1 MSTNI
6 KGIDVSKWQGT
17 IDWAKVAGDGVKFAM
32 IRLGYGSKDGTAC
45 GVDSY
50 YQKNVENALAN
61 GIAVGCYF
69 YSYALST
76 EAVKKE
82 AAFVIQQLAKYKGR
96 ILYPIAFDIE
106 DSTQAGLGKATLTDM
121 VTAFCS
127 ALEAAGYYASFYC
140 NADWA
145 RNRLDMTALAR
156 FDFWLAQWASAP
168 TYTGH
173 TYNMWQSSSKGSVAG
188 ISGNVDMDT
197 AFVDYE
203 ATIKGKKL
211 NGYTGS
217 STSSGS
223 QKGDNNMTDRENLV
237 KTAASFIGCKESD
250 GSHRQIIDIY
260 NAHKPLARGYAV
272 KYTDAWCATFVSA
285 MAIKCGLTD
294 IIPTECG
301 CGQMITLF
309 KNLGEWQENDAYT
322 PQPGDVIF
330 YDWDDSGS
338 GDNAGNP
345 DHVGIV
351 ETISGSSFKVIEGN
365 MSNAVG
371 RRTMAVNGR
380 YIRGYGVP
388 KYKNDTS
395 SSNSTGTS
403 SGSAS
408 LSFKVGDEVQFTG
421 TSHYTSANATSAKS
435 CKAGKAKVTA
445 VSPSGKHPYHLI
457 AVSGSGSTVYGWV
470 DADKVQAIATASTTG
485 ALKVGDVVQFTGT
498 KHYTSAAATT
508 GSATKPGPAKI
519 TAISPGAKHPYH
531 VIHTDGT
538 STVYGWVDAA
548 DIGAAAS
555 SEIAVGDV
563 VQFAGGPHYT
573 SANATSYKTSPK
585 AGPAK
590 VTAISKGAK
599 HPYHIVH
606 TTSASSVYG
615 WVDAD
620 KVSK

>member
-1 MSTNI
+1 MSTKI

-17 IDWAKVAGDGVKFAM
+17 INWAKVAGDGVKFAM

-45 GVDSY
+45 GVDGY

-69 YSYALST
+69 YSYALSV

-168 TYTGH
+168 TYTGR
-173 TYNMWQSSSKGSVAG
+173 TYNMWQSSSKGSVSG

-203 ATIKGKKL
+203 AVIKKNKL

-217 STSSGS
+217 STGSGD
-223 QKGDNNMTDRENLV
+223 QKGGNNMTDRENLV

-309 KNLGEWQENDAYT
+309 KNLGEWQENDSYT
-322 PQPGDVIF
+322 PKPGDVIF
-330 YDWDDSGS
+330 YDWDDSGA
-338 GDNAGNP
+338 GDNTGWP

-351 ETISGSSFKVIEGN
+351 EAVSGSSFKVIEGN
-365 MSNAVG
+365 MSDAVG
-371 RRTMAVNGR
+371 RRSMTVNGR

-388 KYKNDTS
+388 KYKNDS
-395 SSNSTGTS
+395 SSSGGNTGNSGSNNGSTGATL
-403 SGSAS
+403 A
-408 LSFKVGDEVQFTG
+408 FKVGDVVEFTG
-421 TSHYTSANATSAKS
+421 TTHYTSSNATSAKS

-445 VSPSGKHPYHLI
+445 VYPTGKHPYHLI
-457 AVSGSGSTVYGWV
+457 AVNGSGSTVYGWV
-470 DADKVQAIATASTTG
+470 DA
-485 ALKVGDVVQFTGT
+485 
-498 KHYTSAAATT
+498 SAVKEA
-508 GSATKPGPAKI
+508 G
-519 TAISPGAKHPYH
+519 
-531 VIHTDGT
+531 
-538 STVYGWVDAA
+538 
-548 DIGAAAS
+548 
-555 SEIAVGDV
+555 EIAVGDV

-606 TTSASSVYG
+606 TTSASTVYG

>member
-1 MSTNI
+1 MSTSI
-6 KGIDVSKWQGT
+6 KGIDVSKWPGT

-32 IRLGYGSKDGTAC
+32 IRLGYGGKAGAAC
-45 GVDSY
+45 GVDSF
-50 YQKNVENALAN
+50 YQKNVEGALAN

-69 YSYALST
+69 YSYALT
-76 EAVKKE
+76 VEAVKKE

-106 DSTQAGLGKATLTDM
+106 DSTQAGLGKQTLTDM

-145 RNRLDMTALAR
+145 RNRLDMQALAR
-156 FDFWLAQWASAP
+156 FDFWLAQWTAAP

-173 TYNMWQSSSKGSVAG
+173 AFNMWQSSSKGRVAG
-188 ISGNVDMDT
+188 ISGDVDMDT

-203 ATIKGKKL
+203 AEIKKNKL

-217 STSSGS
+217 TAAPGKQEGGSSMS
-223 QKGDNNMTDRENLV
+223 DRQKLV
-237 KTAASFIGCKESD
+237 NTAASYIGCKEAD

-260 NAHKPLARGYAV
+260 NGHKPLARGYTM

-301 CGQMITLF
+301 CGQMIQLF
-309 KNLGEWQENDAYT
+309 QNLGTWQENDAHV
-322 PQPGDVIF
+322 PQPGDVVF
-330 YDWDDSGS
+330 YDWDDSGV
-338 GDNAGNP
+338 GDNTGWP

-351 ETISGSSFKVIEGN
+351 ESVTGSDIKVIEGN
-365 MSNAVG
+365 MSDAVG
-371 RRTMAVNGR
+371 RRTLKVNGR

-388 KYKNDTS
+388 AYKGGSTS
-395 SSNSTGTS
+395 SSSSSAGT
-403 SGSAS
+403 GSAASAPSAGSS
-408 LSFKVGDEVQFTG
+408 LAFKVGDTVQFTG
-421 TSHYTSANATSAKS
+421 SAHYTSANAASGPS

-445 VSPSGKHPYHLI
+445 ISPNGKHPYHLI

-470 DADKVQAIATASTTG
+470 DASTVQAVAG
-485 ALKVGDVVQFTGT
+485 GG
-498 KHYTSAAATT
+498 
-508 GSATKPGPAKI
+508 
-519 TAISPGAKHPYH
+519 
-531 VIHTDGT
+531 
-538 STVYGWVDAA
+538 
-548 DIGAAAS
+548 
-555 SEIAVGDV
+555 EIVVGDV

-573 SANATSYKTSPK
+573 SANAASSSSSPK
-585 AGPAK
+585 SGPAK

-599 HPYHIVH
+599 HPYHVVH
-606 TTSASSVYG
+606 TTSASAVYG

-620 KVSK
+620 KVTK

>member
-1 MSTNI
+1 MSTSI

-32 IRLGYGSKDGTAC
+32 IRLGYGGKAGAAC
-45 GVDSY
+45 GVDSF
-50 YQKNVENALAN
+50 YQKNVEGALAN

-69 YSYALST
+69 YSYALT
-76 EAVKKE
+76 VEAVKKE

-106 DSTQAGLGKATLTDM
+106 DSTQAGLGKRTLTDM

-145 RNRLDMTALAR
+145 RNRLDMQALAR
-156 FDFWLAQWASAP
+156 FDFWLAQWTATP

-173 TYNMWQSSSKGSVAG
+173 AFNMWQSSSKGRVDG
-188 ISGNVDMDT
+188 ISGDVDMDT

-203 ATIKGKKL
+203 AEIKKNKL

-217 STSSGS
+217 
-223 QKGDNNMTDRENLV
+223 
-237 KTAASFIGCKESD
+237 TAATGKQEGGNSMSDRQKLVSTAAAYIGCKEAD

-260 NAHKPLARGYAV
+260 NGHKPLARGYTV

-301 CGQMITLF
+301 CGQMIQLF
-309 KNLGEWQENDAYT
+309 QKLGAWQENDAHV

-330 YDWDDSGS
+330 YDWDDSGV
-338 GDNAGNP
+338 GDNTGWP

-351 ETISGSSFKVIEGN
+351 ESVTGSDIKVIEGN
-365 MSNAVG
+365 MSDAVG
-371 RRTMAVNGR
+371 RRTLKVNGR

-388 KYKNDTS
+388 AYKGSSTS
-395 SSNSTGTS
+395 SSSSSAGTGTPAPAPSAGS
-403 SGSAS
+403 SLA
-408 LSFKVGDEVQFTG
+408 FKVGDTVQFTG
-421 TSHYTSANATSAKS
+421 STHYTSANATSGPS

-445 VSPSGKHPYHLI
+445 ISPNGKHPYHLI

-470 DADKVQAIATASTTG
+470 DASTVQAIAGGG
-485 ALKVGDVVQFTGT
+485 AISVGDT
-498 KHYTSAAATT
+498 
-508 GSATKPGPAKI
+508 
-519 TAISPGAKHPYH
+519 
-531 VIHTDGT
+531 
-538 STVYGWVDAA
+538 
-548 DIGAAAS
+548 
-555 SEIAVGDV
+555 

-573 SANATSYKTSPK
+573 SSNAASSSSRPK

-599 HPYHIVH
+599 HPYHVVH
-606 TTSASSVYG
+606 TNGQSSVYG

>member
-1 MSTNI
+1 MSTSI

-32 IRLGYGSKDGTAC
+32 IRLGYGGKNGAAC
-45 GVDSY
+45 GVDNF
-50 YQKNVENALAN
+50 YQKNVEGALAN

-69 YSYALST
+69 YSYALT
-76 EAVKKE
+76 VEAVKKE
-82 AAFVIQQLAKYKGR
+82 AAFAIQQLAKYKGR

-106 DSTQAGLGKATLTDM
+106 DSTQAGLGKQTLTNM

-145 RNRLDMTALAR
+145 RNRLDMQALAR
-156 FDFWLAQWASAP
+156 FDFWLAQWTATP

-173 TYNMWQSSSKGSVAG
+173 AFNMWQSSSKGRVAG
-188 ISGNVDMDT
+188 ISGDVDMDT

-203 ATIKGKKL
+203 AEIKKNKL
-211 NGYTGS
+211 NGYTG
-217 STSSGS
+217 
-223 QKGDNNMTDRENLV
+223 N
-237 KTAASFIGCKESD
+237 TAATGKQEGGNSMSDRQKFVSTAAAYIGCKEAD

-260 NAHKPLARGYAV
+260 NGHKPLARGYTV

-301 CGQMITLF
+301 CGQMIQLF
-309 KNLGEWQENDAYT
+309 QKLGTWQENDAHV

-330 YDWDDSGS
+330 YDWDDSGV
-338 GDNAGNP
+338 GDNTGWP

-351 ETISGSSFKVIEGN
+351 ESVTGSDIKVIEGN
-365 MSNAVG
+365 MSDAVG
-371 RRTMAVNGR
+371 RRTLKVNGR

-388 KYKNDTS
+388 AYKSSSTS
-395 SSNSTGTS
+395 SSSSSAGTGTPAPAPSAGS
-403 SGSAS
+403 SLA
-408 LSFKVGDEVQFTG
+408 FKVGDTVQFTG
-421 TSHYTSANATSAKS
+421 STHYTSANATSGPS

-445 VSPSGKHPYHLI
+445 ISPNGKHPYHLI
-457 AVSGSGSTVYGWV
+457 AISGSGSTVYGWV
-470 DADKVQAIATASTTG
+470 DASTVQAIAGGG
-485 ALKVGDVVQFTGT
+485 AISVGDT
-498 KHYTSAAATT
+498 
-508 GSATKPGPAKI
+508 
-519 TAISPGAKHPYH
+519 
-531 VIHTDGT
+531 
-538 STVYGWVDAA
+538 
-548 DIGAAAS
+548 
-555 SEIAVGDV
+555 

-573 SANATSYKTSPK
+573 SANATSSSSRPK

-599 HPYHIVH
+599 HPYHVVH
-606 TTSASSVYG
+606 TNGQSSVYG

>member
-1 MSTNI
+1 MSTSI

-32 IRLGYGSKDGTAC
+32 IRLGYGGKGGAAC
-45 GVDSY
+45 GVDNF
-50 YQKNVENALAN
+50 YQKNVEGALAN

-69 YSYALST
+69 YSYALT
-76 EAVKKE
+76 VEAVKKE

-106 DSTQAGLGKATLTDM
+106 DSTQAGLGKQTLTDM

-145 RNRLDMTALAR
+145 RNRLDMQALAR
-156 FDFWLAQWASAP
+156 FDFWLAQWTATP

-173 TYNMWQSSSKGSVAG
+173 AFNMWQSSSKGRVAG
-188 ISGNVDMDT
+188 ISGDVDMDT

-203 ATIKGKKL
+203 AEIKKNKL

-217 STSSGS
+217 
-223 QKGDNNMTDRENLV
+223 
-237 KTAASFIGCKESD
+237 TAATGKQEGGNSMSDRQKLVSTAAAYIGCKEAD

-260 NAHKPLARGYAV
+260 NGHKPLARGYTV

-301 CGQMITLF
+301 CGQMIQLF
-309 KNLGEWQENDAYT
+309 QKLGTWQENDAHV

-330 YDWDDSGS
+330 YDWDDSGV
-338 GDNAGNP
+338 GDNTGWP

-351 ETISGSSFKVIEGN
+351 ESVTGSDIKVIEGN
-365 MSNAVG
+365 MSDAVG
-371 RRTMAVNGR
+371 RRTLKVNGR

-388 KYKNDTS
+388 AYK
-395 SSNSTGTS
+395 G
-403 SGSAS
+403 GSAS
-408 LSFKVGDEVQFTG
+408 SSSSSAGTGTPAPAPSAGSSLAFKVGDTVQFTG
-421 TSHYTSANATSAKS
+421 STHYTSANATSGPS
-435 CKAGKAKVTA
+435 CKAGRAKVTA
-445 VSPSGKHPYHLI
+445 ISPNGKHPYHLI

-470 DADKVQAIATASTTG
+470 DASTVQAIAGGG
-485 ALKVGDVVQFTGT
+485 AISVGDT
-498 KHYTSAAATT
+498 
-508 GSATKPGPAKI
+508 
-519 TAISPGAKHPYH
+519 
-531 VIHTDGT
+531 
-538 STVYGWVDAA
+538 
-548 DIGAAAS
+548 
-555 SEIAVGDV
+555 

-573 SANATSYKTSPK
+573 SSNAASSSSRPK

-599 HPYHIVH
+599 HPYHVVH
-606 TTSASSVYG
+606 TNGQSSVYG

>member
-1 MSTNI
+1 MSTSI

-17 IDWAKVAGDGVKFAM
+17 INWAEVAGDGVKFAM
-32 IRLGYGSKDGTAC
+32 IRLGYGGKNGAAC
-45 GVDSY
+45 GVDSF
-50 YQKNVENALAN
+50 YQKNVEGALAN

-69 YSYALST
+69 YSYALT
-76 EAVKKE
+76 VEAVKKE

-106 DSTQAGLGKATLTDM
+106 DSTQAGLGKRTLTDM

-145 RNRLDMTALAR
+145 RNRLDMQALAR
-156 FDFWLAQWASAP
+156 FDFWLAQWTATP

-173 TYNMWQSSSKGSVAG
+173 AFNMWQSSSKGRVDG
-188 ISGNVDMDT
+188 ISGDVDMDT

-203 ATIKGKKL
+203 AEIKKNKL

-217 STSSGS
+217 
-223 QKGDNNMTDRENLV
+223 
-237 KTAASFIGCKESD
+237 TAATGKQEGGNSMSDRQKLVSTAAAYIGCKEAD

-260 NAHKPLARGYAV
+260 NGHKPLARGYTV

-301 CGQMITLF
+301 CGQMIQLF
-309 KNLGEWQENDAYT
+309 QKLGTWQENDAHV

-330 YDWDDSGS
+330 YDWDDSGV
-338 GDNAGNP
+338 GDNTGWP

-351 ETISGSSFKVIEGN
+351 ESVSGSDIKVIEGN
-365 MSNAVG
+365 MSDAVG
-371 RRTMAVNGR
+371 RRTLKVNGR

-388 KYKNDTS
+388 AYKGSSTS
-395 SSNSTGTS
+395 SSSSSAGTGTPAPAPSAGS
-403 SGSAS
+403 SLA
-408 LSFKVGDEVQFTG
+408 FKVGDTVQFTG
-421 TSHYTSANATSAKS
+421 STHYTSANATSGPS

-445 VSPSGKHPYHLI
+445 ISPNGKHPYHLI

-470 DADKVQAIATASTTG
+470 DASTVQAIAGGG
-485 ALKVGDVVQFTGT
+485 AISVGDT
-498 KHYTSAAATT
+498 
-508 GSATKPGPAKI
+508 
-519 TAISPGAKHPYH
+519 
-531 VIHTDGT
+531 
-538 STVYGWVDAA
+538 
-548 DIGAAAS
+548 
-555 SEIAVGDV
+555 

-573 SANATSYKTSPK
+573 SSNAASSSSRPK

-599 HPYHIVH
+599 HPYHVVH
-606 TTSASSVYG
+606 TNGQSSVYG